1 MSSMFYLGKEFW
13 IEIDSHLYF
22 LSGAFLFPPPWF
34 FWVLLLDT
42 ESGAEVLVVDARDI
56 FELETPVCCS
66 VLLASETVRWPGR
79 LPGGGAKV

>member
-42 ESGAEVLVVDARDI
+42 ESGAEVLVVDARDV

-66 VLLASETVRWPGR
+66 ALLESETVRWPGR